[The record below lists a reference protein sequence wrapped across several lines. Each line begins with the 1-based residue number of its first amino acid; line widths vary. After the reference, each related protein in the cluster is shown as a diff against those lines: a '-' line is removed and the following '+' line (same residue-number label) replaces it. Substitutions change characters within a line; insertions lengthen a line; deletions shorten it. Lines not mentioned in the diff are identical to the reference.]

1 MAGEESLTSEIT
13 ESLKQ
18 DQDVSEKEEATKDV
32 AEEGDDMLNSE
43 PTRTDT
49 QYDPGDTKTD
59 MEEATAEMPK
69 DGDLMPFTE
78 SSVSPQL
85 AEDGLGAAQVNMM
98 VQDEVALGVIE
109 TSSKKE
115 TSTDQLID
123 TQLLNISG
131 QQSLILSST
140 AELFYQDLPNLDLE
154 LECPK
159 SPPVMDELN
168 VEEESDTDEEQT
180 ELIVLDPD
188 HPLMKRFQE
197 ALKSHLSKQ
206 LDKLTLELRE
216 LSWRMKKV
224 TTEREDTGVILY
236 GIQQSLAQLQMELEK
251 YHSHCSEASAKR
263 RKAEEDLTCV
273 RNLYQMTQAKA
284 NSERSKVSQLQT
296 DVEDIALRHFY
307 VTNLQQ
313 DMCSD
318 VMVMKRATEKLE
330 AEKLQATKLKQKQ
343 DMFVDRLVSQLDTL
357 REQIAVYEAQY
368 KAQAEET
375 KAARN
380 TVAEAS
386 MEIVAINLEKKQLL
400 EQWRS
405 SLIGM
410 QKRDEVYAAMQ
421 EAVRQAK
428 QQVETLKTEIQAYKK
443 FIMKEEER
451 NESLTM
457 TLNRLMN
464 DINMTQKQIT
474 QNLAKQEG
482 LKQEYSTYT
491 RTLQETE
498 RLLNKAALD
507 KSMRQNEVKA
517 LLLQTEK
524 EYATKVE
531 LEDKIMAKL
540 QSKLT
545 MNQAHNYLKTLA
557 NKLQIRKRQLE
568 TEYANT
574 ENDYAQII
582 LDINDKKVELRILQK
597 TLKDQLNE
605 LNDKNKV
612 VSLSEKE
619 IAKRLLVIQNKQ
631 SVLNMQNKKIAQLIT
646 EMGGHELSPQE
657 LKIRTLTKNIEEQNK
672 EISSLQQFWLRQ
684 QHELVMLT
692 QEREQQTASVELQKK
707 QVTILEQKK
716 IRTENMIQ
724 QGLNVK
730 KDIERHMKVLSN
742 DMLKLNTLLIKN
754 NSAKDSLEH
763 NNVLMENEFIKSLK
777 DAERQSI
784 AKQQYL
790 DQLKEEKER
799 NLNSLVEAERQIMLW
814 EKKIQLTKEAKSAVD
829 SEVGQGEIRAMKTE
843 IHRMEI
849 RYSQLMKQQEQMIRD
864 MEAAVSRRD
873 TILTRGEAQAKLDK
887 KYTTRND
894 YRNKIQDL
902 CKNIAGVQKHIEEL
916 DKTIEELKKSQ
927 RTVYEKLG
935 EKQCQIQ
942 EVRSRVDQLDAS
954 IESLQEKKGMNL
966 NKIVTFQ
973 TRLKHLQAVKEGKY
987 IKQCRSEEALENELQ
1002 KQESRIHTINTI
1014 IDRVKEE
1021 WPQYQG
1027 VLHKVTLALATRGTA
1042 QEGHS

>member
-1 MAGEESLTSEIT
+1 MAEEESLTSEIA

-18 DQDVSEKEEATKDV
+18 DQDVSEKEEAAKDV
-32 AEEGDDMLNSE
+32 AEEGNDMLNSE
-43 PTRTDT
+43 PTGTDT

-59 MEEATAEMPK
+59 MEEVTAETPE
-69 DGDLMPFTE
+69 DGGQMPFTE

-85 AEDGLGAAQVNMM
+85 AEDGLGEAQVNMM

-115 TSTDQLID
+115 TSTDQLTD
-123 TQLLNISG
+123 TQLLNISW

-140 AELFYQDLPNLDLE
+140 TEPICQDLPNLGLE

-159 SPPVMDELN
+159 SPPMMGELN

-206 LDKLTLELRE
+206 LDKITLELKE
-216 LSWRMKKV
+216 LSGRMKKL

-236 GIQQSLAQLQMELEK
+236 GVQQSLAQLQMELEK

-296 DVEDIALRHFY
+296 DVENIALRHFY
-307 VTNLQQ
+307 MTSLQQ

-343 DMFVDRLVSQLDTL
+343 DMFVDRLVSQMDAL
-357 REQIAVYEAQY
+357 REQIAMYEAQY

-400 EQWRS
+400 EQWKS

-507 KSMRQNEVKA
+507 KNIHQNEVKA
-517 LLLQTEK
+517 LLQQTEK

-545 MNQAHNYLKTLA
+545 MNQAHNYLKSLA

-568 TEYANT
+568 IEYANT
-574 ENDYAQII
+574 EKDYAQII
-582 LDINDKKVELRILQK
+582 LDINDRKLELRILQK

-619 IAKRLLVIQNKQ
+619 IAKRILVIQNKQ
-631 SVLNMQNKKIAQLIT
+631 SVLNIQNKKIAQLIT

-657 LKIRTLTKNIEEQNK
+657 LKIRTLTKNIEEHNK

-707 QVTILEQKK
+707 QVTVLEQKK

-730 KDIERHMKVLSN
+730 KDIERHMKILSN

-799 NLNSLVEAERQIMLW
+799 HLNSLVEAERQIMLW
-814 EKKIQLTKEAKSAVD
+814 EKKIQLAKEAKSAVD

-864 MEAAVSRRD
+864 MEAAVLRRD

-887 KYTTRND
+887 
-894 YRNKIQDL
+894 
-902 CKNIAGVQKHIEEL
+902 
-916 DKTIEELKKSQ
+916 
-927 RTVYEKLG
+927 
-935 EKQCQIQ
+935 
-942 EVRSRVDQLDAS
+942 S
-954 IESLQEKKGMNL
+954 I
-966 NKIVTFQ
+966 
-973 TRLKHLQAVKEGKY
+973 
-987 IKQCRSEEALENELQ
+987 
-1002 KQESRIHTINTI
+1002 
-1014 IDRVKEE
+1014 
-1021 WPQYQG
+1021 
-1027 VLHKVTLALATRGTA
+1027 
-1042 QEGHS
+1042 